1 MAKKTKDESPLSA
14 FEGVISNLSGNLT
27 TEDDVAKLDDINSV
41 DDDDDE
47 VIDLSIKP
55 KKDDTKVAPSEEDE
69 EGSKTIKVDEPKNED
84 DESEEDGDKNINID
98 FSDDDDDNNEPIN
111 EDAESSQVGLFFDA
125 FSEALGWE
133 INENEEK
140 PNTIEDLIDYMR
152 DLVEENSTPEYSSE
166 QVKELDEFIKNGG
179 KFEDFYEAS
188 NKLTNL
194 KDLDM
199 EDESNQ
205 KQVLK
210 EWLKISGYTDSQINR
225 KIERWEDAGVLED
238 EANDSLELLTEHR
251 EKEKAE
257 MIKKQEEARIKQEKA
272 QKEFYNDVIKTID
285 NLTEIRGIKIP
296 AEDRKK
302 LKDYAFKVEADGTT
316 KYQKEYAKN
325 IAKNFVESA
334 YFTMKGDALTSSAK
348 KAGESSAVAKL
359 RQSMKNRTPGNSK
372 HNIDN
377 SSAAPIWK
385 AASSFFGVRS

>member
-27 TEDDVAKLDDINSV
+27 AEDDVANLDIDSV
-41 DDDDDE
+41 NDDDDE

-55 KKDDTKVAPSEEDE
+55 KKDDTKVTPSEEDE
-69 EGSKTIKVDEPKNED
+69 EDSKTIKVDESKENNDKSEEED
-84 DESEEDGDKNINID
+84 DKTKDID
-98 FSDDDDDNNEPIN
+98 FSDDVDENDKPAD
-111 EDAESSQVGLFFDA
+111 DAESSQVGLFFDA

-133 INENEEK
+133 VDTEDK

-152 DLVEENSTPEYSSE
+152 DLVEENSTPEYSSD

-179 KFEDFYEAS
+179 KFEDFYEVS

-194 KDLDM
+194 KDIDM
-199 EDESNQ
+199 EEESNQ

-238 EANDSLELLTEHR
+238 EANDSLELLIEHR
-251 EKEKAE
+251 EKEKEQMVKA
-257 MIKKQEEARIKQEKA
+257 QEQARIKQEKA
-272 QKEFYNDVIKTID
+272 QKDFYNDVIKTID

-296 AEDRKK
+296 VEDRKK
-302 LKDYAFKVEADGTT
+302 LKDYAFKIESDGTT

>member
-27 TEDDVAKLDDINSV
+27 TEDDVANLDIDSV
-41 DDDDDE
+41 NDDDDE

-55 KKDDTKVAPSEEDE
+55 KQEDTKVTPSEEDE
-69 EGSKTIKVDEPKNED
+69 KDSKTIKVDESNENNDKSEEED
-84 DESEEDGDKNINID
+84 DETKTID
-98 FSDDDDDNNEPIN
+98 FSDDVDENDKSTD
-111 EDAESSQVGLFFDA
+111 DAESSQVGLFFDA

-133 INENEEK
+133 VNTEDK

-152 DLVEENSTPEYSSE
+152 DLVEENSTPEYSSD

-179 KFEDFYEAS
+179 KFEDFYEVN

-199 EDESNQ
+199 EEESNQ

-238 EANDSLELLTEHR
+238 EANDSLELLIEHR
-251 EKEKAE
+251 EKEKE
-257 MIKKQEEARIKQEKA
+257 QLVKEQEQARIKQEKA

>member
-27 TEDDVAKLDDINSV
+27 TEDDVANLDIDSV
-41 DDDDDE
+41 NDDDDE

-55 KKDDTKVAPSEEDE
+55 KQEDTKVTPSEEDE
-69 EGSKTIKVDEPKNED
+69 KDSKTIKVDESNENNDKSEEED
-84 DESEEDGDKNINID
+84 DETKTID
-98 FSDDDDDNNEPIN
+98 FSDDVDENDKSTD
-111 EDAESSQVGLFFDA
+111 DAESSQVGLFFDA

-133 INENEEK
+133 VDTEDK

-152 DLVEENSTPEYSSE
+152 DLVEENSTPEYSSD

-179 KFEDFYEAS
+179 KFEDFYEVS

-199 EDESNQ
+199 EEESNQ

-238 EANDSLELLTEHR
+238 EANDSLELLIEHR
-251 EKEKAE
+251 EKEKE
-257 MIKKQEEARIKQEKA
+257 QLVKEQEQARIKQEKA

>member
-27 TEDDVAKLDDINSV
+27 TGDDVANLDIDSV
-41 DDDDDE
+41 NDDDDE
-47 VIDLSIKP
+47 IIDLSIKP
-55 KKDDTKVAPSEEDE
+55 KKDDTEIDPSEEDE
-69 EGSKTIKVDEPKNED
+69 KDSNAIKD
-84 DESEEDGDKNINID
+84 DESKEDNDKSEEEDENKNVNIN
-98 FSDDDDDNNEPIN
+98 FSDEEDDNGKQTD
-111 EDAESSQVGLFFDA
+111 DAESSQVGLFFDA

-133 INENEEK
+133 IDDNDEK

-152 DLVEENSTPEYSSE
+152 DLIEENSTPEYSSD
-166 QVKELDEFIKNGG
+166 QVKELDDFVKNGG
-179 KFEDFYEAS
+179 KFEDFYEVS

-199 EDESNQ
+199 EEESNQ

-238 EANDSLELLTEHR
+238 EANDSLELLMEHR
-251 EKEKAE
+251 EKEKE
-257 MIKKQEEARIKQEKA
+257 QMLKNQEEARIKQEKA

-302 LKDYAFKVEADGTT
+302 LKDYAFKVESDGTT

>member
-27 TEDDVAKLDDINSV
+27 TEDDVANLDIDSV
-41 DDDDDE
+41 NDDDDE

-55 KKDDTKVAPSEEDE
+55 KQEDTKVTPSEEDE
-69 EGSKTIKVDEPKNED
+69 KDSKTIKVDESNENNDKSEEED
-84 DESEEDGDKNINID
+84 DETKTID
-98 FSDDDDDNNEPIN
+98 FSDDVDENDKSTD
-111 EDAESSQVGLFFDA
+111 DAESSQVGLFFDA

-133 INENEEK
+133 VNTEDK

-152 DLVEENSTPEYSSE
+152 DLVEENSTPEYSSD

-179 KFEDFYEAS
+179 KFEDFYEVS

-199 EDESNQ
+199 EEESNQ

-238 EANDSLELLTEHR
+238 EANDSLELLIEHR
-251 EKEKAE
+251 EKEKE
-257 MIKKQEEARIKQEKA
+257 QLVKEQEQARIKQEKA

-334 YFTMKGDALTSSAK
+334 YFTMKGDALTNSAK

>member
-27 TEDDVAKLDDINSV
+27 AEDDVANLDIDSV
-41 DDDDDE
+41 NDDDDE

-55 KKDDTKVAPSEEDE
+55 KKDDTKVTPSEEDE
-69 EGSKTIKVDEPKNED
+69 EDSKTIKVDESKENNDKSEEED
-84 DESEEDGDKNINID
+84 DKTKDID
-98 FSDDDDDNNEPIN
+98 FSDDVDENDKPAD
-111 EDAESSQVGLFFDA
+111 DAESSQVGLFFDA

-133 INENEEK
+133 VDTEDK

-152 DLVEENSTPEYSSE
+152 DLVEENSTPEYSSD

-179 KFEDFYEAS
+179 KFEDFYEVS

-194 KDLDM
+194 KDIDM
-199 EDESNQ
+199 EEESNQ

-238 EANDSLELLTEHR
+238 EANDSLELLIEHR
-251 EKEKAE
+251 EKEKEQMVKA
-257 MIKKQEEARIKQEKA
+257 QEQARIKQEKA

-302 LKDYAFKVEADGTT
+302 LKDYAFKIESDGTT